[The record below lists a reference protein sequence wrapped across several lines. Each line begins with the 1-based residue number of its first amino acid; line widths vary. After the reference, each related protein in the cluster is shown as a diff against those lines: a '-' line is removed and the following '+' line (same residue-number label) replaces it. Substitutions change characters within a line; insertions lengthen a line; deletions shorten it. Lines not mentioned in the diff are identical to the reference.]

1 MKLKKIT
8 DWLDKVLHLDEYA
21 DDVSN
26 NGVQIARVG
35 DEVTRV
41 AFAVDASVKSVQ
53 AAAKA
58 GAQLL
63 VVHHG
68 ISWGGGI
75 RRLTGGSYNVVHAA
89 IAADLALYAAHLPL
103 DANKD
108 FGNNW
113 ELAREMKLKKIT
125 PAFNYHG
132 HTIGV
137 VGVTFDGKKK
147 VGICS
152 GGAGEFAADAK
163 ALGCDLFITG
173 EANWGDVIAAENIG
187 MKMDCRGHYET
198 ETYGVKALAKA
209 MKSALKI
216 QTIFVSLALLC
227 AALLPRSSFAADTES
242 APVEQDEFADAGQYE
257 YDRWSVGIVGQMA
270 FPQGGAQM
278 GRRTGAG
285 VRLGYYIT
293 EMLALEGEVTWLED
307 RVGFAAK
314 GLWHWWGYEQID
326 PFFTFGAR
334 GWLNHGQVGP
344 ALGVGT
350 FYHLNDFWSLRF
362 DADATLGLDTDCE
375 MVYSLT
381 FGIQRTF

>member
-1 MKLKKIT
+1 MKLSKIIS
-8 DWLDKVLHLDEYA
+8 WLDDALALDKYA

-26 NGVQIARVG
+26 NGVQLSRVG
-35 DEVTRV
+35 DDVKLV

-75 RRLTGGSYNVVHAA
+75 QRLTGGVYNVVHAA

-132 HTIGV
+132 HVIGV
-137 VGVTFDGKKK
+137 VGLAPNGKK

-152 GGAGEFAADAK
+152 GGAGDFAADAK
-163 ALGCDLFITG
+163 ALGCDLFVTG
-173 EANWGDVIAAENIG
+173 EANWGEKIAAENIG

-198 ETYGVKALAKA
+198 ETYGVKALAKKLKA
-209 MKSALKI
+209 ALKVP
-216 QTIFVSLALLC
+216 TIFVALALMC
-227 AALLPRSSFAADTES
+227 SALTAGAADFEP
-242 APVEQDEFADAGQYE
+242 AQDEFADAFQYE
-257 YDRWSVGIVGQMA
+257 YDRWSVGIVGQMV
-270 FPQGGAQM
+270 FPQGGSKM
-278 GRRTGAG
+278 SRLSGAG
-285 VRLGYYIT
+285 VRLGYYVT
-293 EMLALEGEVTWLED
+293 EMLAIEGEATWMENRAGL
-307 RVGFAAK
+307 ALK
-314 GLWHWWGYEQID
+314 GLWHWWGYEQLD

-334 GWLNHGQVGP
+334 GWIHDGQVGP
-344 ALGVGT
+344 CLGTGA
-350 FYHLNDFWSLRF
+350 FYHLDDYWSIRF
-362 DADATLGLDTDCE
+362 EADATLGLDTDCE
-375 MVYSLT
+375 MIYSL
-381 FGIQRTF
+381 GLGLQRTF

>member
-1 MKLKKIT
+1 MKLSKILS
-8 DWLDKVLHLDEYA
+8 WLDDALALDKYA

-26 NGVQIARVG
+26 NGVQLSRVG
-35 DEVTRV
+35 DDVKLV

-75 RRLTGGSYNVVHAA
+75 QRLTGGVYNVVHAA

-132 HTIGV
+132 HVIGV
-137 VGVTFDGKKK
+137 VGLAPNGKK

-152 GGAGEFAADAK
+152 GGAGDFAADAK
-163 ALGCDLFITG
+163 ALGCDLFVTG
-173 EANWGDVIAAENIG
+173 EANWGEKIAAENIG

-198 ETYGVKALAKA
+198 ETYGVKALAKKLKA
-209 MKSALKI
+209 ALKVP
-216 QTIFVSLALLC
+216 TIFVALALMC
-227 AALLPRSSFAADTES
+227 SALTAGAADFEP
-242 APVEQDEFADAGQYE
+242 AQDEFADAFQYE
-257 YDRWSVGIVGQMA
+257 YDRWSVGIVGQMV
-270 FPQGGAQM
+270 FPQGGSKM
-278 GRRTGAG
+278 SRLSGAG
-285 VRLGYYIT
+285 VRLGYYVT
-293 EMLALEGEVTWLED
+293 EMLAIEGEATWMENRAGL
-307 RVGFAAK
+307 ALK
-314 GLWHWWGYEQID
+314 GLWHWWGYEQLD

-334 GWLNHGQVGP
+334 GWIHDGQVGP
-344 ALGVGT
+344 CLGTGA
-350 FYHLNDFWSLRF
+350 FYHLDDYWSIRF
-362 DADATLGLDTDCE
+362 EADATLGLDTDCE
-375 MVYSLT
+375 MIYSL
-381 FGIQRTF
+381 GLGLQRTF